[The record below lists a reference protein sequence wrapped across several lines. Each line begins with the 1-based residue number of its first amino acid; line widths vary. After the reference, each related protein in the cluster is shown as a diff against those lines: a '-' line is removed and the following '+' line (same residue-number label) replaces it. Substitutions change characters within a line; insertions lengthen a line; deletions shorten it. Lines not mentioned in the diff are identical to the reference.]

1 MNATQLE
8 RMHSGKGF
16 IAALDQSGGSTPK
29 ALAQYGV
36 GPESWKTEEE
46 MMDLVHAMRTRIIN
60 APEFASGKI
69 LGAILFKATME
80 RTIAGMPTAD
90 YLWEKKGVVPFLKVD
105 IGLADEANKCR
116 KMKDFPGLD
125 ALCKE
130 AVKYHIFGTKERSV
144 ILGANEEGIKEV
156 VKQQFE
162 WAKVMISNGL
172 VPIIEPE
179 VDIHIADKKEAEVI
193 LKKYL
198 IAEAKKLKPS
208 EKIIFKLSLPSV
220 DNYYQDLEKLPNCV
234 RVVALSGGYSQK
246 EADAILARNHGMIA
260 SFSRALAE
268 SLTAQMTD
276 EEFNAKIKES
286 IDAIY
291 EASIK

>member
-36 GPESWKTEEE
+36 GPEAYKNEEE
-46 MMDLVHAMRTRIIN
+46 MMDLVHAMRTRIIESP
-60 APEFASGKI
+60 AFASGKI

-80 RTIAGMPTAD
+80 RTIEGIPTAD
-90 YLWEKKGVVPFLKVD
+90 FLWEKKHVVPFLKVD
-105 IGLADEANKCR
+105 IGLAEEANGVR
-116 KMKDFPGLD
+116 LMKDFPGLD

-130 AVKYHIFGTKERSV
+130 AVKFHIFGTKERSV
-144 ILGANEEGIKEV
+144 VLAANDEGIKAV
-156 VKQQFE
+156 VKQQFA

-179 VDIHIADKKEAEVI
+179 VDIHIADKKEAEAI

-198 IAEAKKLKPS
+198 IEEANKLKPS
-208 EKIIFKLSLPSV
+208 EKIIFKLSLPTV
-220 DNYYQDLEKLPNCV
+220 DGFYADLEKLPNCV

-246 EADAILARNHGMIA
+246 DANVILARNHGMIA

-268 SLTAQMTD
+268 DLTAQMSD
-276 EEFNAKIKES
+276 KEFNAKIAES
-286 IDAIY
+286 VDAIY
-291 EASIK
+291 KASIA